1 MNWLSLLLKNIKK
14 PAMPRLPPLK
24 ATASLILALL
34 PCIALI
40 WIWWWGPGWQFR
52 QTHPLENLSARW
64 LATVII
70 ILLALGFIGTKIW
83 RRLRQLE
90 KLKLDVELKEIDPV
104 LADITH
110 QDSYLNHWKEQLQ
123 RHLGT
128 WHYLYQRPWYL
139 MLGNTGSGKT
149 ALIQEGYKLTD
160 IALPDSHKGEEAPP
174 LHLRCWL
181 GEKAVIIDPDGFL
194 IDQISPS
201 DTRKPQL
208 PTRLWQSL
216 LAWLTE
222 NRQRQP
228 LNGIILTVDTHR
240 LLTDNKAQRERYI
253 AALHLRLQ
261 DLRLTLHNP
270 LPFYLV
276 LTKLDLLHGF
286 SAAFQSLDKPQRT
299 QILGVT
305 FSLNAQDEHSWRTE
319 LAQFWHQ
326 WMQQLNAAMPDM
338 MLNKVD
344 ISQRSP
350 LFSFTRQI
358 QGLHSYLIPLLEGI
372 LYNGGPAQP
381 GLRGVYLTSS
391 RQIGQMDDIFTQSAA
406 VQYHLGPQAFP
417 TWPVADTAPYFTR
430 ALFEDVLLAEPNL
443 AAENRLWL
451 SHHRRKLLT
460 FSTAGAAV
468 ALALWAGW
476 HYNYQKNYRAGEEV
490 LAQAKT
496 FLSIPPPKG
505 EDRNGNLQLPLL
517 NPLREATLAYGDYHK
532 KGLFTDM
539 GLYQGSD
546 VGPYVENTYL
556 QLLSQRFLPALMNGL
571 LDDLNQ
577 AAKGSEEK
585 LEVLRIMRM
594 LEDRSGRNKSLVEQY
609 MRERWSQVFNGQ
621 RQVQEQLL
629 THLDYALDHTDWRAA
644 READNPAAISR
655 FAPYQRPM
663 INAQKELSQLSIYQR
678 VYQTLRIKAQDSL
691 PPPLNLR
698 DQIGPSFDSLFIA
711 NNDKQLIIPQFL
723 TINGLNNYFVK
734 QDDQLIDL
742 TVMDSWVL
750 NLSHNVQYSETD
762 RQEIQRQITEQYLG
776 DYTATWRGAMNNL
789 DIRHF
794 TDIPQAIGAIE
805 QVISGEQPLSR
816 ALQILSDNTRLP
828 VINDTLPAKEQQQ
841 LRDSPDYRLLV
852 RINREFAPE
861 TAVLVEYGDKNSTL
875 QGVYQKLTDL
885 HRYLLAIQN
894 APVPGKAALKAVQL
908 RLEQNNSDPIFEVQQ
923 LAKNL
928 PEPLNRWV
936 GELAEQA
943 WRVVM
948 REAVS
953 SLEVEWSEN
962 VVRQYQTYLAGRYPF
977 NPAATQDVPL
987 SEFDRFFRPGGTLDA
1002 FYQQNLKPFVENNLT
1017 YGTDGEQL
1025 IRPDVLKQLTLANR
1039 IRDTFFTPQNG
1050 LGTQFAIEPLSLT
1063 GNKRR
1068 SLLNLDGQLLD
1079 YAHGRGSIVH
1089 LIWPNSMRAGVESQL
1104 TLIPDVSGKSPR
1116 AISFT
1121 GPWAQLRLINS
1132 GKLTNVRQDSFDV
1145 LFSVDGGDMTYRIYV
1160 DESDNPF
1167 AGGLFSQ
1174 FTLPDTL
1181 Y

>member
-34 PCIALI
+34 PCLALI
-40 WIWWWGPGWQFR
+40 WLWWWGPGWQFK
-52 QTHPLENLSARW
+52 QTRPLETLSARW

-70 ILLALGFIGTKIW
+70 LLLALSVVGIKIW

-90 KLKLDVELKEIDPV
+90 KLRLEVELKAVDPA
-104 LADITH
+104 LADITR
-110 QDSYLNHWKEQLQ
+110 QDSYLHHWKAQLQ

-128 WHYLYQRPWYL
+128 WDYLYQRPWYL
-139 MLGNTGSGKT
+139 VMGNTGSGKT
-149 ALIQEGYKLTD
+149 SLIQEGCRLTD
-160 IALPDSHKGEEAPP
+160 IAAPDTLTGEEAQP

-194 IDQISPS
+194 IDQISPP
-201 DTRKPQL
+201 DTPKPQL
-208 PTRLWQSL
+208 PARLWQAL

-228 LNGIILTVDTHR
+228 LNGIILTVDIHR
-240 LLTDNKAQRERYI
+240 LLTDNKAQRERVI

-261 DLRLTLHNP
+261 DLRLTLHNH
-270 LPFYLV
+270 LPCYLV
-276 LTKLDLLHGF
+276 LTKLDRLHGF
-286 SAAFQSLDKPQRT
+286 SAAFQSLDRSQRA

-305 FSLNAQDEHSWRTE
+305 FSLNAQDEHSWRAE
-319 LAQFWHQ
+319 LAQFWRQ

-358 QGLHSYLIPLLEGI
+358 QGLHSALVQLLEGL

-391 RQIGQMDDIFTQSAA
+391 TQIGQMDDIFTQSAA

-417 TWPVADTAPYFTR
+417 TWPVADTAPYFTHT
-430 ALFEDVLLAEPNL
+430 LFEEVLLAEPNL

-451 SHHRRKLLT
+451 NRHRHKLLT
-460 FSTAGAAV
+460 FSTVGAGV
-468 ALALWAGW
+468 VLALWTGW
-476 HYNYQKNYRAGEEV
+476 HYYYQKNYRAGDEV

-496 FLSIPPPKG
+496 FLSVPPPQG

-517 NPLREATLAYGDYHK
+517 NPVREATLAYGDYHQ
-532 KGLFTDM
+532 KGLLADM
-539 GLYQGSD
+539 GLYQGAA

-571 LDDLNQ
+571 LDDLNR
-577 AAKGSEEK
+577 APKGSEEK
-585 LEVLRIMRM
+585 LAVLRIMRM
-594 LEDRSGRNKSLVEQY
+594 LEDGSGRNKSLVEHY
-609 MRERWSQVFNGQ
+609 MQARWSQAFNGQ
-621 RQVQEQLL
+621 RPLQAQLL

-644 READNPAAISR
+644 REAGDQAAIRS
-655 FAPYQRPM
+655 FAPYKLPL
-663 INAQKELSQLSIYQR
+663 IKAEKELSQLSIYQR
-678 VYQTLRIKAQDSL
+678 VYQNLRIKAQDSL

-698 DQIGPSFDSLFIA
+698 DQIGPGFDRLFIA

-750 NLSHNVQYSETD
+750 NLSHNVQYSDTD
-762 RQEIQRQITEQYLG
+762 RKEIQRQITEQYLG
-776 DYTATWRGAMNNL
+776 DYTATWRAAMNNL
-789 DIRHF
+789 DIRDF
-794 TDIPQAIGAIE
+794 TDIPQAISALE
-805 QVISGEQPLSR
+805 QVISGEQPISR

-828 VINDTLPAKEQQQ
+828 EIDETLPAKAQQP
-841 LRDSPDYRLLV
+841 LRDTPDYRLRA
-852 RINREFAPE
+852 RIHREFAPE

-875 QGVYQKLTDL
+875 QEVYQKLVAL

-894 APVPGKAALKAVQL
+894 APVPGKAALSAVRQ
-908 RLEQNNSDPIFEVQQ
+908 RLEQHNSDPIFEVQQ

-928 PEPLNRWV
+928 PAPLNRWV

-948 REAVS
+948 REAIS
-953 SLEVEWSEN
+953 SLEIEWRDT

-977 NPAATQDVPL
+977 DPEATQDVPL
-987 SEFDRFFRPGGTLDA
+987 SEFERFFRPGGTLDA

-1017 YGTDGEQL
+1017 HSADGQQL
-1025 IRPDVLKQLTLANR
+1025 IRQDVLEQLKLADR
-1039 IRDTFFTPQNG
+1039 IRDTFFSPQNG

-1104 TLIPDVSGKSPR
+1104 TLIPDASGKSPR

-1132 GKLTNVRQDSFDV
+1132 GKLTNVRQDAFDV
-1145 LFSVDGGDMTYRIYV
+1145 RFTVDGGDMTYRIYV

-1174 FTLPDTL
+1174 FRLPDTL

>member
-1 MNWLSLLLKNIKK
+1 
-14 PAMPRLPPLK
+14 MPRLPPLK
-24 ATASLILALL
+24 ATFSLILALL
-34 PCIALI
+34 PCLALI
-40 WIWWWGPGWQFR
+40 WIWWWGPGWQFK
-52 QTHPLENLSARW
+52 QTYPLENLSARW
-64 LATVII
+64 LATAII
-70 ILLALGFIGTKIW
+70 IFMVLGFVGTKIW
-83 RRLRQLE
+83 RRLQQLE
-90 KLKLDVELKEIDPV
+90 KLKLDVELKVVDPV
-104 LADITH
+104 LTDIAR
-110 QDSYLNHWKEQLQ
+110 QDSYLNHWKAQLQ

-128 WHYLYQRPWYL
+128 WDYLYQRPWYL
-139 MLGNTGSGKT
+139 MTGNTGSGKT
-149 ALIQEGYKLTD
+149 SLIQEGYKLTD
-160 IALPDSHKGEEAPP
+160 IAAPDALKGEDGLP

-181 GEKAVIIDPDGFL
+181 GEKAVILDPDGFL
-194 IDQISPS
+194 IDQTAMS
-201 DTRKPQL
+201 DSDKPQL
-208 PTRLWQSL
+208 PARLWQAL
-216 LAWLTE
+216 LTWLTE

-240 LLTDNKAQRERYI
+240 LLTDNKEQRERYI

-261 DLRLTLHNP
+261 DLRLTLHNH

-286 SAAFQSLDKPQRT
+286 GAAFQSLDRPQRA

-305 FSLNAQDEHSWRTE
+305 FSLNAADEDGWRTE

-344 ISQRSP
+344 SSQRGP

-358 QGLHSYLIPLLEGI
+358 QGLHSYLVQLLDGL

-391 RQIGQMDDIFTQSAA
+391 KQIGQMDDPFTQSAA

-430 ALFEDVLLAEPNL
+430 ALFEEVLLAEPNL

-451 SHHRRKLLT
+451 SRNRRKLLT
-460 FSTAGAAV
+460 FSTAGSVV
-468 ALALWAGW
+468 ALALWTGW
-476 HYNYQKNYRAGEEV
+476 HYYYQKNYRAGEEV
-490 LAQAKT
+490 LTQAKN
-496 FLSIPPPKG
+496 FLSVPPPKG

-517 NPLREATLAYGDYHK
+517 NPVRQATLAYGDYHH
-532 KGLFTDM
+532 KGLLADM

-546 VGPYVENTYL
+546 VGPYVESTYL

-571 LDDLNQ
+571 LDDLNN
-577 AAKGSEEK
+577 APKGSEEK
-585 LEVLRIMRM
+585 LEVLRIIRM
-594 LEDRSGRNKSLVEQY
+594 LEDGSGRNKSLVEQY
-609 MRERWSQVFNGQ
+609 MQERWSRTFNGQ
-621 RQVQEQLL
+621 RPVQEQLL

-644 READNPAAISR
+644 REAGDPAAISS
-655 FAPYQRPM
+655 FAPYKLPLT
-663 INAQKELSQLSIYQR
+663 NAQKELSQLSIYQR
-678 VYQTLRIKAQDSL
+678 VYQNLRLKAQDSL

-698 DQIGPSFDSLFIA
+698 DQIGPSFDSIFIA

-723 TINGLNNYFVK
+723 TMNGLNNYFVK

-762 RQEIQRQITEQYLG
+762 RKEIQRQITEQYLG
-776 DYTATWRGAMNNL
+776 DYTATWRSAMNNL
-789 DIRHF
+789 DILDF
-794 TDIPQAIGAIE
+794 TDIPQAISAIE
-805 QVISGEQPLSR
+805 QVISGEQPISR

-841 LRDSPDYRLLV
+841 LRDAPDYRLLV

-861 TAVLVEYGDKNSTL
+861 TAVLMEYGEKNSTL
-875 QGVYQKLTDL
+875 QEVYQKLTAL

-908 RLEQNNSDPIFEVQQ
+908 RLEQNNSDPIFDVQQ

-948 REAVS
+948 MEAVR
-953 SLEVEWSEN
+953 SLEVEWHDS
-962 VVRQYQTYLAGRYPF
+962 VVKQYQTYLAGRYPF
-977 NPAATQDVPL
+977 NPDATQDVPL

-1017 YGTDGEQL
+1017 YSDDGKQL
-1025 IRPDVLKQLTLANR
+1025 IRPDVLAQLKLADR

-1050 LGTQFAIEPLSLT
+1050 LGTQFAIEPISLT

-1079 YAHGRGSIVH
+1079 YAHGRSSIVH
-1089 LIWPNSMRAGVESQL
+1089 LVWPNSMRSGVESQL
-1104 TLIPDVSGKSPR
+1104 TLIPDTSGKSPR
-1116 AISFT
+1116 SISFT

-1167 AGGLFSQ
+1167 AGGLFSR
-1174 FTLPDTL
+1174 FKLPDTL

>member
-24 ATASLILALL
+24 ATFSLILALL
-34 PCIALI
+34 PCLALI
-40 WIWWWGPGWQFR
+40 WIWWWGPGWQFK
-52 QTHPLENLSARW
+52 QTYPLENLSARW
-64 LATVII
+64 LATAII
-70 ILLALGFIGTKIW
+70 IFIVLGFVSTKIW
-83 RRLRQLE
+83 RRLQQLE
-90 KLKLDVELKEIDPV
+90 KLKLDVELKVVDPV
-104 LADITH
+104 LTDIAR
-110 QDSYLNHWKEQLQ
+110 QDSYLNHWKAQLQ

-128 WHYLYQRPWYL
+128 WDYLYQRPWYL
-139 MLGNTGSGKT
+139 MIGNTSSGKT
-149 ALIQEGYKLTD
+149 SLIQEGYKLTD
-160 IALPDSHKGEEAPP
+160 IAAPDALKGEDGLP

-194 IDQISPS
+194 IDQTAMS
-201 DTRKPQL
+201 DSNKPQL
-208 PTRLWQSL
+208 PARLWQAL
-216 LAWLTE
+216 LTWLTE

-240 LLTDNKAQRERYI
+240 LLTDNKEQRERYI

-261 DLRLTLHNP
+261 DLRLTLHNH

-286 SAAFQSLDKPQRT
+286 GATFQSLDRPQRA

-305 FSLNAQDEHSWRTE
+305 FSLNATDEDGWRTE

-344 ISQRSP
+344 ISQRGP

-358 QGLHSYLIPLLEGI
+358 QGLHSYLVQLLDGL

-391 RQIGQMDDIFTQSAA
+391 KQIGQMDDPFTQSAA

-430 ALFEDVLLAEPNL
+430 ALFEEVLLAEPNL
-443 AAENRLWL
+443 AAENRIWL
-451 SHHRRKLLT
+451 SRNRRKLLT
-460 FSTAGAAV
+460 FSTAGSVV
-468 ALALWAGW
+468 ALALWTGW
-476 HYNYQKNYRAGEEV
+476 HYYYQKNYRAGEEV
-490 LAQAKT
+490 LTQAKN
-496 FLSIPPPKG
+496 FLSVPPPKG
-505 EDRNGNLQLPLL
+505 EDHNGNLQLPLL
-517 NPLREATLAYGDYHK
+517 NPVRQATLAYGDYHH
-532 KGLFTDM
+532 KGLLADM

-546 VGPYVENTYL
+546 VGPYVESTYL

-571 LDDLNQ
+571 LDDLNN
-577 AAKGSEEK
+577 APKGSEEK
-585 LEVLRIMRM
+585 LEVLRIIRM
-594 LEDRSGRNKSLVEQY
+594 LEDGSGRNKSLVEQY
-609 MRERWSQVFNGQ
+609 MRERWSRTFNGQ
-621 RQVQEQLL
+621 RPVQEQLL

-644 READNPAAISR
+644 REAGNPTAISS
-655 FAPYQRPM
+655 FAPYKIPL

-678 VYQTLRIKAQDSL
+678 VYQNLRLKAQDSL

-698 DQIGPSFDSLFIA
+698 DQIGPSFDSIFIA

-723 TINGLNNYFVK
+723 TMNGLNNYFVK

-762 RQEIQRQITEQYLG
+762 RKEIQRQITEQYLG

-789 DIRHF
+789 DILDF

-805 QVISGEQPLSR
+805 QVISGEQPISR

-841 LRDSPDYRLLV
+841 LRDAPDYRLLV

-861 TAVLVEYGDKNSTL
+861 TAVLMEYGEKNSTL
-875 QGVYQKLTDL
+875 QEVYQKLTAL

-908 RLEQNNSDPIFEVQQ
+908 RLEQNNSDPIFDVQQ

-948 REAVS
+948 MEAVR
-953 SLEVEWSEN
+953 SLEVEWHDS
-962 VVRQYQTYLAGRYPF
+962 VVKQYQTYLAGRYPF
-977 NPAATQDVPL
+977 DPDATQDVPL

-1017 YGTDGEQL
+1017 YSDDGKQL
-1025 IRPDVLKQLTLANR
+1025 IRSDVLAQLKLADR

-1050 LGTQFAIEPLSLT
+1050 LGTQFAIEPISLT

-1079 YAHGRGSIVH
+1079 YAHGRSSIVH
-1089 LIWPNSMRAGVESQL
+1089 LVWPNSMRAGVESQL
-1104 TLIPDVSGKSPR
+1104 TLIPDASGKSPR
-1116 AISFT
+1116 SISFT

-1167 AGGLFSQ
+1167 AGGLFSR
-1174 FTLPDTL
+1174 FKLPDTL